1 MHMNMHKPTGLDFP
15 IDFSTRLRFCAGV
28 RHRRLTHAITL
39 LQSSTRNFFDSVRLL
54 GAISG
59 STSRA
64 HGLTLLMMMQL
75 SPSAS
80 NVMCL
85 SLVKLSYVIGWN
97 LHFMCC
103 VFLIVIAFLRGSLT
117 FSLYSLRMRSE
128 RNRPA
133 WEYGSQKRVA
143 VSHICIHFI
152 HIACSYAA
160 HITGNL
166 FEWKWK
172 NLFSSSTVNLG
183 PFVYVN

>member
-1 MHMNMHKPTGLDFP
+1 MHMNMHKPTGLHFP
-15 IDFSTRLRFCAGV
+15 IDFSTRLRFALEFV
-28 RHRRLTHAITL
+28 IAWLTHAITL

-54 GAISG
+54 RAISG

-64 HGLTLLMMMQL
+64 HYLTPLMMMQL
-75 SPSAS
+75 SRSLQSFKRDVFKSREIVICHRVSLPSGPADI
-80 NVMCL
+80 L
-85 SLVKLSYVIGWN
+85 SLLAPNEKRTKSSMGI
-97 LHFMCC
+97 
-103 VFLIVIAFLRGSLT
+103 
-117 FSLYSLRMRSE
+117 
-128 RNRPA
+128 

-143 VSHICIHFI
+143 VSHIHFI